1 MSIEKH
7 CPTQSSSLATDLV
20 KKRAHRV
27 FRLVNAVVMFGLFGF
42 LASTTTTM
50 YAQQVGLIDTADDA
64 LKGYNYPWYD
74 ADADQLK
81 PLEFPE
87 ETQAWSVDRDSV
99 ALAPA
104 KPVTNNPNPVTAPTG
119 PGNFDFGALF
129 PVFMIVLLL
138 IVLGVLA
145 YLFSKFLQ
153 VESLG
158 DQSDSARRR
167 KLLSESIEQLPF
179 ELQAGNGDFRSMAQ
193 AAYTQGDL
201 RQAIIYLY
209 SHVLVTLDQNELIR
223 LRKGKTNRQY
233 LKEVWSYQDISA
245 YFKKVMLPFESV
257 FFGDHELERREFEQ
271 CWSQLD
277 SFHKH
282 VEQKA
287 GGVV

>member
-1 MSIEKH
+1 MSIEKF
-7 CPTQSSSLATDLV
+7 CSTRFGRRWVNTMKD
-20 KKRAHRV
+20 RV
-27 FRLVNAVVMFGLFGF
+27 NRSCRLVIAMVMCGLLGVAASSNTATFAQQIG
-42 LASTTTTM
+42 LAETTT
-50 YAQQVGLIDTADDA
+50 DA
-64 LKGYNYPWYD
+64 LNGYDYPWYD
-74 ADADQLK
+74 ADTDQLK
-81 PLEFPE
+81 PLEYPE
-87 ETQAWSVDRDSV
+87 EGQPRSVDRDSV
-99 ALAPA
+99 ALAPVKA
-104 KPVTNNPNPVTAPTG
+104 VKPTTPTTVAPTG
-119 PGNFDFGALF
+119 GNYDFSFLF
-129 PVFMIVLLL
+129 HIFMIVLIL
-138 IVLGVLA
+138 IVLGILGFLI
-145 YLFSKFLQ
+145 YKFLQ
-153 VESLG
+153 VESFG
-158 DQSDSARRR
+158 DQGDSARRR

-193 AAYTQGDL
+193 AAYSKGDL

-257 FFGDHELERREFEQ
+257 FFGDHELEKREFEQ

-277 SFHKH
+277 SFHQQ